1 MILSPQTRGTGS
13 ERQQVAHRHSLNT
26 RNPSSN
32 MKQSYSKVY
41 ALKYVQTVQREKGN
55 EHLNLCFSLFT
66 TTKTWKQPKCPLTR
80 GMDTDVV
87 HIYDAILLSCK
98 KRMKSRHL
106 WQHGEPRGYWKWKV
120 KVLVVQSCSTLCN
133 PMDCACKAPLS
144 MGFLRQEYW
153 SGLLLPSPR
162 DLPDP
167 RIKPM
172 FLMSA
177 ALAGGFFLTAS
188 PGNFVS

>member
-1 MILSPQTRGTGS
+1 
-13 ERQQVAHRHSLNT
+13 
-26 RNPSSN
+26 

-98 KRMKSRHL
+98 KRMKYAICSNID
-106 WQHGEPRGYWKWKV
+106 GPRNDHTKWSQNNKYHMI
-120 KVLVVQSCSTLCN
+120 S
-133 PMDCACKAPLS
+133 
-144 MGFLRQEYW
+144 
-153 SGLLLPSPR
+153 
-162 DLPDP
+162 
-167 RIKPM
+167 
-172 FLMSA
+172 
-177 ALAGGFFLTAS
+177 LTC
-188 PGNFVS
+188 GI